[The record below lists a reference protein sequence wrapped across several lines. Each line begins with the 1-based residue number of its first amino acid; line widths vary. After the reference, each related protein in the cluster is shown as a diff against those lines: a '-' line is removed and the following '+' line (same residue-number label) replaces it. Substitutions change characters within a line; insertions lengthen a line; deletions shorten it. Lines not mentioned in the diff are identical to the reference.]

1 MPAAPTPAI
10 APTAPVPPVTTPT
23 RPPPARPPTDRRG
36 HMIFSQ
42 QRLAKPLI
50 LEQVTLDP
58 TWNWF
63 KTVMVFVGGI
73 SVFLIFGT
81 LMFWAGEWRSTRVSG
96 ASVPAPV
103 AITQPAPAPLTAVTP
118 VAPPVQSQPDSQPQW
133 SSYADCQRH
142 YVLTLGQDPEGA
154 CDSFK

>member
-1 MPAAPTPAI
+1 MPT
-10 APTAPVPPVTTPT
+10 TVLVPPVV
-23 RPPPARPPTDRRG
+23 PPTPPIGRRG
-36 HMIFSQ
+36 HMTF
-42 QRLAKPLI
+42 RLRQLPEPLI
-50 LEQVTLDP
+50 LEQVVLDP

-81 LMFWAGEWRSTRVSG
+81 LMFWLGEWRYERG

-103 AITQPAPAPLTAVTP
+103 AIVQPVASMPTQPATTYAPAPP
-118 VAPPVQSQPDSQPQW
+118 PPVQLQQNTAPQQQPQW
-133 SSYADCQRH
+133 NSLADCQRH

-154 CDSFK
+154 CDSLK